1 MTAKSRNFEKM
12 TSQRERLAFGET
24 NERRE
29 RNNKRHKPERI
40 AVQWSPDQYD
50 PKLNKRLAD
59 RKRNLQRYAV
69 TGE

>member
-12 TSQRERLAFGET
+12 TSQRDRLSFGET

-69 TGE
+69 AGE

>member
-12 TSQRERLAFGET
+12 TSQRDRLAFGEI

-40 AVQWSPDQYD
+40 AVQWSLDQYD

-69 TGE
+69 AGE